1 MSNNIKVKI
10 TVADDAKLMELLL
23 LKVKGK
29 SRNNIKSMLS
39 RGDVAVNGV
48 VQKQFDFALKSGD
61 LVTVGEDKIKN
72 QIADPRLNIIFEDD
86 DIIVINKPEGLL
98 TIASDKEKN
107 ETAYRLVTDYI
118 QQKTGGRVFIVHR
131 LDRDTS
137 GIVLFAKTEEIKN
150 AFQDNWDDLVT
161 NRGYT
166 AVVEGCVEKQKD
178 RICSYLRETK
188 THVVYSD
195 KFGQDGL
202 RAVTY
207 YTVRKQNMD
216 FTMVDIKL
224 ETGRKNQIRVH
235 MSEMGHPVVGD
246 KKYGSETN
254 PLKRLCLHAGV
265 LKLNHPFTNKEL
277 DFFVPVPKKF
287 DHLVK

>member
-1 MSNNIKVKI
+1 MDRNIKVKI
-10 TVADDAKLMELLL
+10 TATDGDKLMELLL
-23 LKVKGK
+23 SNVKGK

-48 VQKQFDFALKSGD
+48 VQKQFDFALSDGD
-61 LVTVGEDKIKN
+61 LVTVGEDRVKN
-72 QIADPRLNIIFEDD
+72 TIADPRLNIIFEDD

-107 ETAYRLVTDYI
+107 ETAYRLVTDYVRA
-118 QQKTGGRVFIVHR
+118 KTGGRVFIVHR

-137 GIVLFAKTEEIKN
+137 GIVLFAKTEEMKN
-150 AFQDNWDDLVT
+150 ALQDDWDDLVSH
-161 NRGYT
+161 RGYT

-207 YTVRKQNMD
+207 YSVLKQNMNYSLLE
-216 FTMVDIKL
+216 IKL

-235 MSEMGHPVVGD
+235 MSEMEHPVVGD
-246 KKYGSETN
+246 KKYGAETN
-254 PLKRLCLHAGV
+254 PLKRLCLHAG
-265 LKLNHPFTNKEL
+265 KLELTHPVTKQALEFY
-277 DFFVPVPKKF
+277 VPTPKKF
-287 DHLVK
+287 ENLVK